1 MSRTPELEL
10 VMTLQVELAPPLEIG
25 DIGTGIRRVI
35 PITGGTFEGARFGR
49 PMASLTVKT
58 VKKRLR
64 LLPPVLV
71 VRRWWW
77 RHFWPSWK
85 HLGRD

>member
-1 MSRTPELEL
+1 M
-10 VMTLQVELAPPLEIG
+10 QW
-25 DIGTGIRRVI
+25 
-35 PITGGTFEGARFGR
+35 FGR
-49 PMASLTVKT
+49 PIVSMTVKT

-77 RHFWPSWK
+77 RHFWPWWK
-85 HLGRD
+85 HLGRDESIHTPAFLPMVKACARDAATG